1 LGQNN
6 TFLSLILPATSQEKA
21 SSSE

>member
-6 TFLSLILPATSQEKA
+6 TFLSLILPAVSQENA
-21 SSSE
+21 NPLE

>member
-21 SSSE
+21 SPSE